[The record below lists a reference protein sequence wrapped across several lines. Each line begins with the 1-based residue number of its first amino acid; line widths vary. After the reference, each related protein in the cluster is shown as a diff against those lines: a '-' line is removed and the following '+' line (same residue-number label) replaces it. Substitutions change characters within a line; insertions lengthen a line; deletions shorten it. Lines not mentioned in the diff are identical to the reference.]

1 MEVNMKDKL
10 RSQLEEYKR
19 DNTKS
24 SKENLVM
31 SLDSLNLNDYGPTS
45 NMVKMAREVLSAE
58 NANKVD
64 IVQAVDAVIS
74 NLN

>member
-1 MEVNMKDKL
+1 MKDKL
-10 RSQLEEYKR
+10 RTQLEQYKR

-24 SKENLVM
+24 SKEDLLI
-31 SLDSLNLNDYGPTS
+31 SLNSLNLNDYGPTS
-45 NMVKMAREVLSAE
+45 NMVQMAREALTTKD
-58 NANKVD
+58 ANKVD

>member
-1 MEVNMKDKL
+1 MKDKL

-24 SKENLVM
+24 SKENLVN
-31 SLDSLNLNDYGPTS
+31 SLDSLNLNNHGPTS
-45 NMVKMAREVLSAE
+45 NMVEMAREVLTAK
-58 NANKVD
+58 NANKED
-64 IVQAVDAVIS
+64 IVQAVDAVIN

>member
-1 MEVNMKDKL
+1 MKDKL
-10 RSQLEEYKR
+10 RSQLEDYKR

-31 SLDSLNLNDYGPTS
+31 SLDALNLNNHGPTS
-45 NMVKMAREVLSAE
+45 NMVEMAREVLTAE

>member
-1 MEVNMKDKL
+1 MKDKL
-10 RSQLEEYKR
+10 RSQLEDYKR

-31 SLDSLNLNDYGPTS
+31 SLDALNLNNHGPTS
-45 NMVKMAREVLSAE
+45 NMVEMAREVLSAE

>member
-1 MEVNMKDKL
+1 MKDKL
-10 RSQLEEYKR
+10 RSQLEHYKK

-24 SKENLVM
+24 SKEDLLM

-45 NMVKMAREVLSAE
+45 NTVQMAREALTAKD
-58 NANKVD
+58 ANKVD

>member
-1 MEVNMKDKL
+1 MKDILK
-10 RSQLEEYKR
+10 SQLEEYKR

-24 SKENLVM
+24 SKENLVE
-31 SLDSLNLNDYGPTS
+31 SLDSLNLNNYGPTS
-45 NMVKMAREVLSAE
+45 NMVEMAREVLTAK
-58 NANKVD
+58 NANKED